1 MGIETILCR
10 TSNKRRDAD
19 RHLKIQ
25 TERGQQLIMISSKS
39 LVYRLIAAE
48 SPLAFSS
55 FLVNVV
61 PCLELFNMS
70 KGSQPIMIVLFPL

>member
-10 TSNKRRDAD
+10 TSNKTPGPTLENTD
-19 RHLKIQ
+19 RA
-25 TERGQQLIMISSKS
+25 RQQLIMISSKS